1 MAPPPLLFSAASASL
16 PWVRSQIPYIP
27 PARQESGQNDVLR
40 IPAVPFN
47 PLTVATP
54 VPEPS
59 RPEIDLSDGST
70 AIGPVL
76 EAAFREAVT
85 EMALLTPE
93 RIFLRANPALCRLL
107 GRSEAEL
114 RGLAVEDIAHPDD
127 RRAVLAALDDA
138 RSGVLRGFRIWAR
151 AMGADGAVIPMLV
164 ATTML
169 RDETGAELCFFVQ
182 ILGSEPSPL
191 ASRRPG
197 HEPRPAID
205 FTLDRDGRIVGVSPV
220 ARLFG
225 WTPGELQGASAV
237 DLVHPADRARAEA
250 ALHAVL
256 LQPGVPVQLPVLRF
270 RDRDG
275 TWLPV
280 EALAINLLDHHPG
293 VIRVSACIGS
303 ADPGTHSEVRILDVE
318 PDERAYFARELHDG
332 LGQILTS
339 LSLFTRSMEG
349 EFHGHQRRR
358 LAALR
363 VLADEALAT
372 TRSIAWSLRASGA
385 PQEDLAASLR
395 SLAATIE
402 SRTGL
407 AIKVAGAIETRFA
420 VRVEAGVYRIVEEAL
435 TNVMRH
441 AAARAVTITLSHEDG
456 RLIVTVQDDGAGF
469 VPALRSLTA
478 GSGMGLLCM
487 EERARL
493 LDGSVEL
500 DSAPGR
506 GTLVR
511 LSIPVPPPGSP
522 SVGPGGAARALGGEA
537 LSPVRPEV
545 LNGR

>member
-1 MAPPPLLFSAASASL
+1 MPPPRLLFSSACVSV

-27 PARQESGQNDVLR
+27 PAREEFGQNDVLR
-40 IPAVPFN
+40 IPAVPVN
-47 PLTVATP
+47 PVTVTTP

-59 RPEIDLSDGST
+59 RPEIDLSDGPS
-70 AIGPVL
+70 AVGPVL
-76 EAAFREAVT
+76 EAAFCEAVT

-93 RIFLRANPALCRLL
+93 RLFLRANPALCRLL

-114 RGLAVEDIAHPDD
+114 RGLAVEDVAHPDD

-151 AMGADGAVIPMLV
+151 ALGADGTVIPMLV

-169 RDETGAELCFFVQ
+169 RDETGGELCFFVQ
-182 ILGSEPSPL
+182 ILDAEPSSS

-205 FTLDRDGRIVGVSPV
+205 FTLDRDARIVGVSPV

-225 WTPGELQGASAV
+225 WMPDELQSVSAV

-250 ALHAVL
+250 VLHEVL

-270 RDRDG
+270 RDREG
-275 TWLPV
+275 TWWPV
-280 EALAINLLDHHPG
+280 EAVAVNLLEHHPG

-339 LSLFTRSMEG
+339 LSLFARSMEG
-349 EFHGHQRRR
+349 ELQGHQRRR

-372 TRSIAWSLRASGA
+372 TRSIAWSLRASGS
-385 PQEDLAASLR
+385 PREDLAGSLR

-402 SRTGL
+402 SVTGL
-407 AIKVAGAIETRFA
+407 SITVAGDIGTRFA

-441 AAARAVTITLSHEDG
+441 AGAGSVTITLDHDDG
-456 RLIVTVQDDGAGF
+456 RLTVTVQDDGGGF
-469 VPALRSLTA
+469 APAQRSLTS

-493 LDGSVEL
+493 LDGSVEF

-511 LSIPVPPPGSP
+511 LSLPVPAPGS
-522 SVGPGGAARALGGEA
+522 L
-537 LSPVRPEV
+537 LSEV
-545 LNGR
+545 P